1 MISNEIEL
9 KFEINTNDIA
19 SLKYYLEQW
28 ADCDEA
34 EFSAISSALSPTKRS
49 FTKQNLTNTYYDTSD
64 YYLRNHGCGL
74 RVRGCEDSSLVKRF
88 EITLKRDKK
97 SIAGLHERAEF
108 NVDLPDSVPDLTVLP
123 CHALPNGGD
132 IAELQRDLRPL
143 FTTNFERQ
151 VWLVSFASSEIEVAL
166 DQGQISS
173 NNQSIPIKE
182 VELEIKQGNKHDL
195 FNFAIELSRFNLH
208 LFSQSKASRGYRLL
222 NNLALKK
229 CDYAFSSQCDLP
241 KLLEFWQQNEEYAL
255 EVDDLA
261 YYKQTLNQV
270 NDQLTNKL
278 LSNEPEFVQW
288 QAALLSISSLK
299 AFAFS
304 EINTKLKLMLV
315 VEMNKT
321 NI

>member
-1 MISNEIEL
+1 MSNEIEL

-19 SLKYYLEQW
+19 SLKNYLDQW

-34 EFSAISSALSPTKRS
+34 EFSASLALSSTKRS
-49 FTKQNLTNTYYDTSD
+49 VTKQNLTNTYYDTSD

-74 RVRGCEDSSLVKRF
+74 RVRGCDDNFTKRF

-108 NVDLPDSVPDLTVLP
+108 NVDLPNSVPDLTVLP
-123 CHALPNGGD
+123 FHALPNDCD
-132 IAELQRDLRPL
+132 ITELQQNLRPL

-151 VWLVSFASSEIEVAL
+151 AWLISFASSEIEVAL

-173 NNQSIPIKE
+173 HNQSIPIKE

-195 FNFAIELSRFNLH
+195 LNFAIELSRFNLH

-222 NNLALKK
+222 NNLPSKK
-229 CDYAFSSQCDLP
+229 CDYALSNQCDLP

-255 EVDDLA
+255 EVDDLE

-270 NDQLTNKL
+270 NDQLINKP
-278 LSNEPEFVQW
+278 LSNEIEFAQW
-288 QAALLSISSLK
+288 QAALLVINSVK
-299 AFAFS
+299 EFAFS
-304 EINTKLKLMLV
+304 EINTKLKLMLIIAI
-315 VEMNKT
+315 NKT
-321 NI
+321 NV

>member
-1 MISNEIEL
+1 MSNEIEL
-9 KFEINTNDIA
+9 KFEINTSDIV
-19 SLKYYLEQW
+19 SLKYYLDQW
-28 ADCDEA
+28 IDCDEA
-34 EFSAISSALSPTKRS
+34 EFSAISPTLSSAKHS
-49 FTKQNLTNTYYDTSD
+49 FTKLNLINTYYDTSD

-74 RVRGCEDSSLVKRF
+74 RVRKCDDGLIKFF

-97 SIAGLHERAEF
+97 STPGLHERAEF
-108 NVDLPDSVPDLTVLP
+108 NVDLPDSVPDLTALP
-123 CHALPNGGD
+123 CHALPND
-132 IAELQRDLRPL
+132 CDVAQLQRNLQPI

-151 VWLVSFASSEIEVAL
+151 AWLISFASSEIEVAL

-182 VELEIKQGNKHDL
+182 VELEIKQGNKYDL

-208 LFSQSKASRGYRLL
+208 LFSQSKAFRGYRLL
-222 NNLALKK
+222 NNLAPKK
-229 CDYAFSSQCDLP
+229 CAYTLLSQCDLP

-255 EVDDLA
+255 EMDDLS

-278 LSNEPEFVQW
+278 LFKDPEFAQW
-288 QAALLSISSLK
+288 QAALLIINSVK
-299 AFAFS
+299 EFAFS
-304 EINTKLKLMLV
+304 EINTKLKLMLL
-315 VEMNKT
+315 VEMNKN

>member
-1 MISNEIEL
+1 MSNEIEL

-19 SLKYYLEQW
+19 SLKYYLDQW

-34 EFSAISSALSPTKRS
+34 EFSASSALSSTKRCV
-49 FTKQNLTNTYYDTSD
+49 TKQNLTNTYYDTSD

-74 RVRGCEDSSLVKRF
+74 RVRGGDDGLVKRF

-123 CHALPNGGD
+123 CHALPNDCD
-132 IAELQRDLRPL
+132 IAELQRNLLPL
-143 FTTNFERQ
+143 FTTDFERQ
-151 VWLVSFASSEIEVAL
+151 AWLISFASSEIEVAL

-182 VELEIKQGNKHDL
+182 VELEIKQGNTHDL
-195 FNFAIELSRFNLH
+195 LNFAIELSRFNLH

-222 NNLALKK
+222 NNLAPKK
-229 CDYAFSSQCDLP
+229 CAYALSSQCDLP

-255 EVDDLA
+255 EVNDLE

-278 LSNEPEFVQW
+278 LFNEPEFAQW
-288 QAALLSISSLK
+288 QAALLVINSVK
-299 AFAFS
+299 EFAFS
-304 EINTKLKLMLV
+304 EINTKLKLMLIIAI
-315 VEMNKT
+315 NKT
-321 NI
+321 NV

>member
-1 MISNEIEL
+1 MSNEIEL

-19 SLKYYLEQW
+19 SLKYYLDQW

-34 EFSAISSALSPTKRS
+34 EFSASLALSSTKRNV
-49 FTKQNLTNTYYDTSD
+49 TKQNLTNTYYDTSD

-74 RVRGCEDSSLVKRF
+74 RVRGCDDNFAKRF

-108 NVDLPDSVPDLTVLP
+108 NVDLPNSVPDLTVLP
-123 CHALPNGGD
+123 CHALPNSCD
-132 IAELQRDLRPL
+132 VAQLQRDLQPL

-151 VWLVSFASSEIEVAL
+151 AWLISFASSEIEVAL

-173 NNQSIPIKE
+173 NNQSIPFKE

-195 FNFAIELSRFNLH
+195 LNFAIELSRFNLH

-229 CDYAFSSQCDLP
+229 CNYALSSQCDLP

-255 EVDDLA
+255 EVDDLE

-270 NDQLTNKL
+270 NDQLTNKP
-278 LSNEPEFVQW
+278 LSNELEFAQW
-288 QAALLSISSLK
+288 QATLLVINSVK
-299 AFAFS
+299 EFAFS
-304 EINTKLKLMLV
+304 EINTKLKLMLIV
-315 VEMNKT
+315 AINKI

>member
-1 MISNEIEL
+1 MSNEIEL

-19 SLKYYLEQW
+19 SLKNYLDQW

-34 EFSAISSALSPTKRS
+34 EFSASLALSSTKRS
-49 FTKQNLTNTYYDTSD
+49 VTKQNLTNTYYDTSD

-74 RVRGCEDSSLVKRF
+74 RVRGCDDNFTKRF

-108 NVDLPDSVPDLTVLP
+108 NVDLPNSVPDLTVLP
-123 CHALPNGGD
+123 FHALPNDCD
-132 IAELQRDLRPL
+132 ITELQQNLRPL

-151 VWLVSFASSEIEVAL
+151 AWLISFASSEIEVAL

-173 NNQSIPIKE
+173 HNQSIPIKE

-195 FNFAIELSRFNLH
+195 LNFAIELSRFNLH

-222 NNLALKK
+222 NNLPSKK
-229 CDYAFSSQCDLP
+229 CDYALSNQCDLP

-255 EVDDLA
+255 EVDDLE

-270 NDQLTNKL
+270 NDQLINKL
-278 LSNEPEFVQW
+278 LSNEIEFAQW
-288 QAALLSISSLK
+288 QAALLVINSVK
-299 AFAFS
+299 EFAFS
-304 EINTKLKLMLV
+304 EINTKLKLMLIIAI
-315 VEMNKT
+315 NKT
-321 NI
+321 NV

>member
-1 MISNEIEL
+1 MSNEIEL

-19 SLKYYLEQW
+19 SLKNYLDQW

-34 EFSAISSALSPTKRS
+34 EFSASLALSSTKRS
-49 FTKQNLTNTYYDTSD
+49 VTKQNLTNTYYDTSD

-74 RVRGCEDSSLVKRF
+74 RVRGCDDNFTKRF

-108 NVDLPDSVPDLTVLP
+108 NVDLPNSVPDLTVLP
-123 CHALPNGGD
+123 FHALPNDCD
-132 IAELQRDLRPL
+132 IAELQQNLRPL

-151 VWLVSFASSEIEVAL
+151 AWLISFASSEIEVAL

-173 NNQSIPIKE
+173 HNQSIPIKE

-195 FNFAIELSRFNLH
+195 LNFAIELSRFNLH

-222 NNLALKK
+222 NNLPSKK
-229 CDYAFSSQCDLP
+229 CDYALSNQCDLP

-255 EVDDLA
+255 EVDDLE

-270 NDQLTNKL
+270 NDQLINKP
-278 LSNEPEFVQW
+278 LSNEIEFAQW
-288 QAALLSISSLK
+288 QAALLVINSVK
-299 AFAFS
+299 EFAFS
-304 EINTKLKLMLV
+304 EINTKLKLMLIIAI
-315 VEMNKT
+315 NKT
-321 NI
+321 NV